1 MKPVETIIHHENETL
16 RNLINEHTSI
26 EQLVFKWLE
35 QDHDNSFNLGN
46 GLDDSEQFKMICL
59 SIIGTVEEAVE
70 TIAELYYDR
79 DQVQSAFNK
88 YPLFQS
94 FVTLKAETEKFKS
107 PFIIDNKSVRKFEQ
121 SVGFNFNDILYN
133 DLADVKEMLPF
144 SMAYALSTGGGVMI
158 SRTSPNFLNEFEIE
172 EEDESNDE
180 IMKVDHKN
188 LFLCTAYLM
197 HGNFSTNSSY
207 YFIKRST

>member
-70 TIAELYYDR
+70 
-79 DQVQSAFNK
+79 
-88 YPLFQS
+88 
-94 FVTLKAETEKFKS
+94 
-107 PFIIDNKSVRKFEQ
+107 
-121 SVGFNFNDILYN
+121 ILAQ
-133 DLADVKEMLPF
+133 L
-144 SMAYALSTGGGVMI
+144 
-158 SRTSPNFLNEFEIE
+158 
-172 EEDESNDE
+172 
-180 IMKVDHKN
+180 
-188 LFLCTAYLM
+188 
-197 HGNFSTNSSY
+197 
-207 YFIKRST
+207 